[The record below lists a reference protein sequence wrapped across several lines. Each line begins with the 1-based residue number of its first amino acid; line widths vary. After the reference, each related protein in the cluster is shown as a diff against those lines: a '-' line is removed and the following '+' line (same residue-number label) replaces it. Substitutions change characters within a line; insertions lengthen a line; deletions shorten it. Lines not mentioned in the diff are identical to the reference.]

1 MTVETVVYHDKT
13 YPEGWINRN
22 HSSLIAAHFNQNSFR
37 VLDAVQ
43 LREFILDAIDKGIS
57 HTKIVVF
64 SQDMV
69 PETVCEEEHSNTL
82 FRQFLDNGGNVIWLG
97 DIPLFYIGVK
107 NAASHA
113 QCRQAWRVGAPVYM
127 LGIVPIF
134 SSTIRSVDF
143 KPLGRILG
151 LRHHWTSARP
161 VLKDET
167 MFSLA
172 TSKNIGSDYY
182 INIPPAPT
190 LRNRI
195 WRKLRGIEGSIEL
208 PGFGLKIGI
217 PPMEQDDDGNEDTT
231 QMRSRLYETHL
242 AAWIKNYNKDFPLCG
257 FARIWDYI
265 PRSMPQ
271 WMLDELLSFA
281 NNIEKRIE

>member
-1 MTVETVVYHDKT
+1 MPVQTIVYHDET
-13 YPEGWINRN
+13 YPTCWIDGRY
-22 HSSLIAAHFNQNSFR
+22 SSLIASHFNQNGFR
-37 VLDAVQ
+37 ILDAVQ

-57 HTKIVVF
+57 HTRIVLF
-64 SQDMV
+64 SQDII
-69 PETVCEEEHSNTL
+69 PDTICEEAHSNTL
-82 FRQFLDNGGNVIWLG
+82 FRQFLDNGGNAIWLG
-97 DIPLFYIGVK
+97 DIPLFYIGTK
-107 NAASHA
+107 NAVGPS
-113 QCRQAWRVGAPVYM
+113 QSQQAWRSGAPVYM

-134 SSTIRSVDF
+134 SSTMKSINM
-143 KPLGRILG
+143 KPLGRKLG
-151 LRHHWTSARP
+151 LTHHWTSARP

-172 TSKNIGSDYY
+172 TSKTIGSDYY

-190 LRNRI
+190 LRNKI

-208 PGFGLKIGI
+208 PGFGLKVGI
-217 PPMEQDDDGNEDTT
+217 PPMEQDHKGNGDTT
-231 QMRSRLYETHL
+231 QVRSRLYETHL
-242 AAWIKNYNKDFPLCG
+242 AAWMKNYNEAFPFAG

-281 NNIEKRIE
+281 RNIEKRIE